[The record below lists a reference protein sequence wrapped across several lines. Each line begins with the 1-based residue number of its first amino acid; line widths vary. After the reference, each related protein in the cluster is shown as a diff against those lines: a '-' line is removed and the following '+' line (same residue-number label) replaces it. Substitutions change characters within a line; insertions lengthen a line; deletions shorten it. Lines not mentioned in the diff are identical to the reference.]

1 MSPLMLS
8 ECFSTSQVLALTGA
22 TARQLQWWD
31 EHSLVVPARR
41 GRRRLYSASDL
52 AEILVILELRQR
64 RISLQQVRRVLRFL
78 KQELHVRLAD
88 LLTNE
93 ADRPL
98 PEYHLLID
106 GNRLYLETDSRQIFD
121 LLRSTTQAV
130 FLISLSPAVKKLQLA
145 GFTLARPE
153 RPPAKKPAKRD
164 RQSTL
169 TAKGGGKISA

>member
-1 MSPLMLS
+1 MSS

-31 EHSLVVPARR
+31 EHSLVSPARN
-41 GRRRLYSASDL
+41 GRRRLYSPGDL
-52 AEILVILELRQR
+52 AEILVILELRRR

-78 KQELHVRLAD
+78 RQELQVRLAD
-88 LLTNE
+88 LVSEE

-106 GNRLYLETDSRQIFD
+106 GSRLYLETDSRQIFD

-130 FLISLSPAVKKLQLA
+130 FLISLSPAAKKLQMA
-145 GFTLARPE
+145 GFALARPE

-164 RQSTL
+164 SHSTS
-169 TAKGGGKISA
+169 TGKGDGIVSA